1 VSTPNAYALGFRSVE
16 REFTNR
22 RLPLAGTIPDWLSG
36 RLIRNGPGRFEV
48 GGERATHWFDGLA
61 MLRRYAFADGAVRYT
76 NRFLRTEAYDA
87 AVRGERT
94 GEFASGPSPGR
105 QALRWL
111 RALGPPESTDNA
123 NVNVVRFGDHYVAQT
138 EAPRRIAFDPDT
150 LATRGEFRFTDDLP
164 LHLSTAHPTV
174 DPRTGETVG
183 FGLQFGRRHQY
194 HCYTV
199 DPETAARRRIGTAPA
214 EGPGY
219 IHDCAVTRDYVV
231 LVETPLR
238 IDVWRALVPWGDG
251 LLDMLR
257 YDDDR
262 GTRLIVV
269 DRETGE
275 LVVDPVVSPFFT
287 FHHVNAYQSNGEV
300 VMDLVAFEDASIV
313 DALSFETLSD
323 DAFAAAPEGYL
334 DRFRIDLDAPDVT
347 RTRRYDGG
355 LELPTVPP
363 AVRTRPYRYAYAQA
377 TDRRGANGL
386 VKVDLDRETA
396 TEWWGRGVYVEEPR
410 MVQRPG
416 ADAEDDGVV
425 LAPALDTDAERSVLL
440 VFDAET
446 LSLLARAPLPH
457 AVPFGFHGRFFPADD
472 RDTRSNQR
480 RLDDC

>member
-76 NRFLRTEAYDA
+76 DRFVRTEAYDA

-323 DAFAAAPEGYL
+323 DAFAAAPEGHL

>member
-1 VSTPNAYALGFRSVE
+1 MSTPNAYELGFRSVE
-16 REFTNR
+16 REVTDR
-22 RLPLAGTIPDWLSG
+22 RLPVEGTIPDWLSG

-61 MLRRYAFADGAVRYT
+61 MLRKYAVDDGEVHYT

-87 AVRGERT
+87 AARGERT
-94 GEFASGPSPGR
+94 GEFASGPGSVR
-105 QALRWL
+105 QTLRWL
-111 RALGPPESTDNA
+111 RALGPPASTDNA
-123 NVNVVRFGDHYVAQT
+123 NVHVARFGDHYVAQT
-138 EAPRRIAFDPDT
+138 EAPRWIAFDPDT
-150 LATRGEFRFTDDLP
+150 LTTRGEFRWTDDLTV
-164 LHLSTAHPTV
+164 HLTAAHTTV

-183 FGLQFGRRHQY
+183 FGLQFGRRHRY
-194 HCYTV
+194 HLYAV
-199 DPETAARRRIGTAPA
+199 DPETAARRRIGSVRA

-219 IHDCAVTRDYVV
+219 VHDCAVTRDYVV

-262 GTRLIVV
+262 GTRLLVV
-269 DRETGE
+269 DRETGG
-275 LVVDPVVSPFFT
+275 LVADPTVDPFFT
-287 FHHVNAYQSNGEV
+287 FHHVNAYQSDGEV
-300 VMDLVAFEDASIV
+300 VMDLVAFADASIV
-313 DALSFETLSD
+313 DALTFETLSR
-323 DAFAAAPEGYL
+323 DAFAAAPEGRL
-334 DRFRIDLDAPDVT
+334 DRFRIDPDAAEVI

-386 VKVDLDRETA
+386 VKVDIDRETA
-396 TEWWGRGVYVEEPR
+396 TEWWARGVYVEEPR
-410 MVQRPG
+410 MIQRPG
-416 ADAEDDGVV
+416 ADAEDAGVV
-425 LAPALDTDAERSVLL
+425 LAPALDTDAERTVLL

-457 AVPFGFHGRFFPADD
+457 AVPFGFHGRFFPADA
-472 RDTRSNQR
+472 
-480 RLDDC
+480 